1 MRLYEVSMTQIGII
15 FIVLIASIVLL
26 LITTIVFFVLT
37 AKGKLLSRYE
47 ILTKELKS
55 EDTIESKGKEV
66 N

>member
-1 MRLYEVSMTQIGII
+1 MTQIGII

>member
-1 MRLYEVSMTQIGII
+1 MTQIGII

-55 EDTIESKGKEV
+55 EDAIESKGKEV